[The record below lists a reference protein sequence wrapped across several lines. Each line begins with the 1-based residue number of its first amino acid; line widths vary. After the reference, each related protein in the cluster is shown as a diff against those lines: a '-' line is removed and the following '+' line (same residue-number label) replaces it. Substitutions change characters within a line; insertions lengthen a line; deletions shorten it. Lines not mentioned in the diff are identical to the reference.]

1 MSRRLE
7 PSHLSWASVAF
18 LILLVGCDESRPE
31 ATPRVRGISEELSRE
46 ADAIMHLL
54 GFGEVLFALLLLA
67 AGWAAIRLI
76 QSGVVLTWH
85 MGMDPL
91 RRLAPIRSAAN
102 ILILGAV
109 GFLLLR
115 RFLLAAPVMTLLAL
129 TVVSGASVIV
139 LAPPIQN
146 VWAGFVMSFR
156 RRLRAGDRVT
166 LGGQVGI
173 VRDVSLTQLHLRSPD
188 GASIFIPN
196 RMVLNEAVRVEQAK
210 NTETVS
216 VQVKPPVA
224 PTPDTVQA
232 ARRAA
237 LFSPFRVPGTSM
249 EVRVGEAG
257 EVQVTIQV
265 WSGQAVREAK
275 INLEAR
281 LQSLLLPQETA
292 NQQPR

>member
-1 MSRRLE
+1 MMPRLAIR
-7 PSHLSWASVAF
+7 PGVNLLGITALA
-18 LILLVGCDESRPE
+18 ILLSACGGPPRET
-31 ATPRVRGISEELSRE
+31 TPGASGLSEELSRE
-46 ADAIMHLL
+46 ADAVMHLL
-54 GFGEVLFALLLLA
+54 GFGEILVALTLLG

-76 QSGVVLTWH
+76 QSAVMLAWH

-91 RRLAPIRSAAN
+91 RRLAPVRSAAN

-109 GFLLLR
+109 SFLLLR
-115 RFLLAAPVMTLLAL
+115 RFLLAAPVMTLLTL
-129 TVVSGASVIV
+129 TIMSGAAVLV

-146 VWAGFVMSFR
+146 IWAGFVLSFR

-166 LGGQVGI
+166 VGGQVGI

-196 RMVLNEAVRVEQAK
+196 RMVLNQAVRVEQAK

-216 VQVKPPVA
+216 VEVKPLVA
-224 PTPDTVQA
+224 PTPDSVRA

-249 EVRVGEAG
+249 EVVVGESG
-257 EVQVTIQV
+257 EVRVTIQV
-265 WSGQAVREAK
+265 WSGQAVREAR
-275 INLEAR
+275 IHLEAR
-281 LQSLLLPQETA
+281 LQSLLIPEET
-292 NQQPR
+292 R